1 MKRLVV
7 ASNNAHKLVEIGRV
21 LKTLGFEVVPLSQF
35 PEIPDPPETGN
46 TFEANSLQKARFV
59 FEITG
64 LPTIADDSGLEV
76 DALNGAP
83 GVYSKRYTPEA
94 TAEANNAKLLDELTN
109 IRERSGRFV
118 CALSL
123 VTGKGERVVR
133 GTVEGFI
140 SESPR
145 GEQGFG
151 YDPLFMPNDA
161 PGRSMAQLLP
171 NEKDAISHRGRAL
184 LSLPKMVLD
193 IG

>member
-21 LKTLGFEVVPLSQF
+21 LKPLGFEVVPLSQF